1 MAQSPPALSLAQEQ
15 LWFIDELLGRRLP
28 NGKDRK

>member
-1 MAQSPPALSLAQEQ
+1 MAQSPPPLSLAQEQ
-15 LWFIDELLGRRLP
+15 LWFP